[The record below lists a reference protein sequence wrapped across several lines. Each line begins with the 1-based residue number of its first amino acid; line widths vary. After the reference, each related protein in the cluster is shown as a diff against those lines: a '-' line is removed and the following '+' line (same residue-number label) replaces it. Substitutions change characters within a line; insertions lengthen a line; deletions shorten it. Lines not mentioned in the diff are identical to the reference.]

1 MVVLHYISFFA
12 IFIPFLALGAP
23 EVIYDSSN
31 DRSLREFQ
39 LFLEGPVAVGE
50 RAHLIQTQQGLTSS
64 PTQLGGFTLYKFA
77 DLKRPNFNLKFIFE
91 IPQGITY
98 LNSGIYFLYTDPT
111 RPLGDEASHREKRLF
126 QEAIA
131 KARERASKYGPGPYE
146 ADFFARELQII
157 AGSASRISGDNY
169 GAGAFYGIVPV
180 TGETLPDGRQRTTP
194 FELMPGDTYEMVI
207 EGRDRIIKT
216 YLRSLAYQQVPV
228 LVSEFKNFTRE
239 MEPILGGS
247 PIAVL
252 LQMYPLNGQDS
263 KGPIFKH
270 ISIDRNL

>member
-1 MVVLHYISFFA
+1 MGVLQYISFFA
-12 IFIPFLALGAP
+12 IFAPFLALGAP
-23 EVIYDSSN
+23 EVIYDWSSH
-31 DRSLREFQ
+31 RSLREFQ

-50 RAHLIQTQQGLTSS
+50 RAHLIQTNQGLTSS
-64 PTQLGGFTLYKFA
+64 PTELGGFTLYKFA
-77 DLKRPNFNLKFIFE
+77 ELHRPNFNLKVIFE

-111 RPLGDEASHREKRLF
+111 RPLGDEFSHREKKLF

-131 KARERASKYGPGPYE
+131 KARERASQYGPGPYE

-169 GAGAFYGIVPV
+169 GAGAFYGIAPV
-180 TGETLPDGRQRTTP
+180 TGETIPDGRQRITP

-207 EGRDRIIKT
+207 EGRDRIVKT
-216 YLRSLAYQQVPV
+216 YLRSLAYQQKLV

-239 MEPILGGS
+239 IDPIRGGS
-247 PIAVL
+247 PIAVM
-252 LQMYPLNGQDS
+252 LQMYPLNGQDA
-263 KGPIFKH
+263 KGPVFKYM
-270 ISIDRNL
+270 SIDKNL